1 MNSSACVL
9 SWTTF
14 NLPWDLKNVCLYV
27 RSCKTLTIISIIYL
41 LYLFYPACFFY
52 ESITLSCTQFENS
65 YSKAYWMP
73 NKDNIN
79 LLIIITK
86 EKSILKQFCIL
97 QGQYTPELGRP
108 SVSRMIMDISGK
120 ESLFSEVSM
129 STAYKRPLFI
139 SVTNGKIW
147 ENV

>member
-1 MNSSACVL
+1 
-9 SWTTF
+9 
-14 NLPWDLKNVCLYV
+14 
-27 RSCKTLTIISIIYL
+27 
-41 LYLFYPACFFY
+41 
-52 ESITLSCTQFENS
+52 
-65 YSKAYWMP
+65 MP

-79 LLIIITK
+79 LLIIITT
-86 EKSILKQFCIL
+86 EKSIFKQFCIL
-97 QGQYTPELGRP
+97 DQYTPELGRP